1 MNIVEISSNVRFII
15 LLKIREEIQQKS
27 DTIKRC
33 VNLKKI
39 VLRKKLA
46 KIRIISMKLIII
58 PKIIGKSIVSTSSIY
73 QSASMEF
80 SVLKPTH
87 HKNWRWN
94 YYVSWILMMISSYFI
109 TKQSFVQ
116 YNGNITMRN
125 VSSPIPGK
133 TSEGTSLN
141 ILMETGY
148 AKRSILKQEYAKI
161 LLHVTLLTVGMNS
174 IFIPWIIKNRIA
186 TLSNV
191 PDTFVPFYIQEKVF
205 GLNR

>member
-1 MNIVEISSNVRFII
+1 MNIVEISNNVRFII

-46 KIRIISMKLIII
+46 KIRIISMKSIII
-58 PKIIGKSIVSTSSIY
+58 QKIIGKSIVNTSSIY

-80 SVLKPTH
+80 SVPRPTLL
-87 HKNWRWN
+87 KNWRWN
-94 YYVSWILMMISSYFI
+94 YYVSWILMMIFSYFI

-125 VSSPIPGK
+125 VSSPILGK

-148 AKRSILKQEYAKI
+148 VKRLILKQEYAKI